1 MRTFFDR
8 IIHSTRGETL
18 VESIV
23 AFAIIVVIMLAFAA
37 FATLGQ
43 NFNRQA
49 QDNVNDA
56 MGTMQNTGITATVQ
70 LGDTTVA
77 TVDVKRTQ
85 DGSIYSYT
93 AQ

>member
-8 IIHSTRGETL
+8 IIRSTRGETL

-23 AFAIIVVIMLAFAA
+23 AFAIIVVIMLAFA
-37 FATLGQ
+37 TLGQ
-43 NFNRQA
+43 NLNRQA

>member
-8 IIHSTRGETL
+8 IIRSTRGETL

-23 AFAIIVVIMLAFAA
+23 AFAIIVVIMLAFSA

-43 NFNRQA
+43 NLNRQA

>member
-1 MRTFFDR
+1 MKNLLDR
-8 IIHSTRGETL
+8 LTHSTRGETL

-43 NFNRQA
+43 NLNRQA
-49 QDNVNDA
+49 QDTANAATSA
-56 MGTMQNTGITATVQ
+56 MEDTGITATVQ
-70 LGDTTVA
+70 LGDTTVG
-77 TVDVKRTQ
+77 TVSVRKNE
-85 DGSIYSYT
+85 DGSVYSYT

>member
-8 IIHSTRGETL
+8 IIHSPRGETL

-23 AFAIIVVIMLAFAA
+23 AFAIIVVIMLAFAT

-43 NFNRQA
+43 NLNRQA

-70 LGDTTVA
+70 LGETTVA

-85 DGSIYSYT
+85 DGSVYSYT

>member
-1 MRTFFDR
+1 MKTLFDR

-43 NFNRQA
+43 NLNRQA
-49 QDNVNDA
+49 QDTVNDA
-56 MGTMQNTGITATVQ
+56 MGAMQDAGITATVQ
-70 LGDTTVA
+70 LDNTTVA
-77 TVDVKRTQ
+77 NVSVKRTQ
-85 DGSIYSYT
+85 DGSVYSYT

>member
-1 MRTFFDR
+1 MKTLFDR

-43 NFNRQA
+43 NLNRQA
-49 QDNVNDA
+49 QDTVNDA
-56 MGTMQNTGITATVQ
+56 MGTMHDAGITATVQ
-70 LGDTTVA
+70 LDNTTVA
-77 TVDVKRTQ
+77 NVSVKRTQ
-85 DGSIYSYT
+85 DGSVYSYT

>member
-1 MRTFFDR
+1 MRTLFNR

-18 VESIV
+18 VESIM

-43 NFNRQA
+43 NLNRQA

-56 MGTMQNTGITATVQ
+56 MGTMQDTGITATVQ

-77 TVDVKRTQ
+77 NVDVKRTQ
-85 DGSIYSYT
+85 DGSVYSYI

>member
-1 MRTFFDR
+1 
-8 IIHSTRGETL
+8 
-18 VESIV
+18 
-23 AFAIIVVIMLAFAA
+23 
-37 FATLGQ
+37 
-43 NFNRQA
+43 
-49 QDNVNDA
+49 

-85 DGSIYSYT
+85 DGSVYSYT

>member
-1 MRTFFDR
+1 MKTLFDR

-43 NFNRQA
+43 NLNRQA
-49 QDNVNDA
+49 QDTANDA
-56 MGTMQNTGITATVQ
+56 MGAMQDAGITATVQ
-70 LGDTTVA
+70 LDNTTVA
-77 TVDVKRTQ
+77 NVSVKRTQ
-85 DGSIYSYT
+85 DGSVYSYT

>member
-37 FATLGQ
+37 FATSGQ
-43 NFNRQA
+43 NLNRQA

-85 DGSIYSYT
+85 DGSVYSYT

>member
-8 IIHSTRGETL
+8 IIRSTRGETL

-43 NFNRQA
+43 NLHRQA
-49 QDNVNDA
+49 QDNINDA
-56 MGTMQNTGITATVQ
+56 MGTMQNTGIAATVQ

>member
-43 NFNRQA
+43 NLNRQA

-56 MGTMQNTGITATVQ
+56 
-70 LGDTTVA
+70 
-77 TVDVKRTQ
+77 KRTQ
-85 DGSIYSYT
+85 DGSVYSYT

>member
-1 MRTFFDR
+1 MKTLFDI

-43 NFNRQA
+43 NLNRQA
-49 QDNVNDA
+49 QDTVNDA
-56 MGTMQNTGITATVQ
+56 MGTMQDAGITATVQ
-70 LGDTTVA
+70 LDNTTVA
-77 TVDVKRTQ
+77 NVSVKRTQ
-85 DGSIYSYT
+85 DGSVYSYT

>member
-1 MRTFFDR
+1 MRTFFDK

-23 AFAIIVVIMLAFAA
+23 AFAIIVVITLAFAA

-43 NFNRQA
+43 NLNRQA
-49 QDNVNDA
+49 QDNVNGA

-85 DGSIYSYT
+85 DGSVYSYT

>member
-8 IIHSTRGETL
+8 IIRSTRGETL

-23 AFAIIVVIMLAFAA
+23 AFAVIVVIMLAFAA

-43 NFNRQA
+43 NLNRQA
-49 QDNVNDA
+49 QDNINDA

-77 TVDVKRTQ
+77 TVDVTRAQ
-85 DGSIYSYT
+85 DGSIHSYT

>member
-8 IIHSTRGETL
+8 IIRSTRGETL

-23 AFAIIVVIMLAFAA
+23 AFAVIVVIMLAFAA

-43 NFNRQA
+43 NLNRQA
-49 QDNVNDA
+49 QDNINDA

-77 TVDVKRTQ
+77 TVDVKRAQ
-85 DGSIYSYT
+85 DGSIHSYT